1 LNKKR
6 FVIGVMLIMLGLAL
20 ALPELVQRYGESS
33 PVGPVRVVSYVI
45 VILSAC
51 LALAGL
57 ALSVGELAKSVV
69 KRLRES
75 RERNRANRDRQR
87 QARRNTPGSA
97 SQ

>member
-6 FVIGVMLIMLGLAL
+6 FVIGVMLIMLVLAL
-20 ALPELVQRYGESS
+20 ALPELVQRYGQSS
-33 PVGPVRVVSYVI
+33 PV
-45 VILSAC
+45 
-51 LALAGL
+51 ALAGL